1 MQIKTVK
8 ILGLSEATLTML
20 FDILESNGTFPSIE
34 IINNIGY
41 EPVKEYVNKNFDI
54 KIKND
59 LTINED
65 DYYILGATKKETKI
79 KVLNFFNNIQ
89 KDKFLTLVSKNSEIS
104 STSNLGYGNV
114 INCMVCIAGHT
125 TLDDFVFVNRN
136 VSIGHHVKIGKYTT
150 INPGVNIAGNV
161 VIGESCQIGIGVNI
175 FDGITI
181 GNNVTIGGGSLVT
194 KDLPDNVVAYGNPCK
209 IIKKIN

>member
-8 ILGLSEATLTML
+8 ILGFSEATLTML

-59 LTINED
+59 LTICD
-65 DYYILGATKKETKI
+65 DDFYLLGATKKETKI
-79 KVLNFFNNIQ
+79 KVLNCFNNLQ
-89 KDKFLTLVSKNSEIS
+89 KDKFLTLISKSTEIS
-104 STSNLGYGNV
+104 STSKLGYGNI
-114 INCMVCIAGHT
+114 INGMVCIAGHT
-125 TLDDFVFVNRN
+125 TIDDFVFVNRS
-136 VSIGHHVKIGKYTT
+136 VSIGHHTKIGKYTT
-150 INPGVNIAGNV
+150 INPGANIAGNV
-161 VIGESCQIGIGVNI
+161 AIGESCQIGIGVNI

-181 GNNVTIGGGSLVT
+181 GNNVTIGGGSVVT
-194 KDLPDNVVAYGNPCK
+194 KDLPDNVIAYGNPCK